1 MVEAQTGMKKWVPT
15 ILVVLVL
22 IIGWVYAASQNYFR
36 EEEAE
41 KVKLLGIK
49 SANIQSITIHDN
61 NADTS
66 GASKPSQLELKNGVW
81 SMVEPKAYPL
91 NGYAVSSWLDALS
104 GADQELIVEE
114 EPKDLDKYGLGA
126 DATLLDI
133 QLKDNSVIKLS
144 IGGQLPADDARYV
157 RVDSGP
163 VVAVQT
169 ESISNIE
176 KSRHDLLDTTPFNL
190 DESNVTTLEWEGE
203 AATWMLKSAS
213 EEGAAEQTWT
223 LNGESVEA
231 TDAVSLIGKIKN
243 LSTADDV
250 RKASELKGTVPRF
263 TLSVEQTVNG
273 EAVTDVYRGLTIPS
287 EPDQIWVVTPDGQW
301 AYPMDAASLKEAEQF
316 PTSIQKSDASSSAKK
331 DADGTSSSK

>member
-1 MVEAQTGMKKWVPT
+1 MVEAQTGMKKWLPT

-49 SANIQSITIHDN
+49 SADIQSITIHDN

-66 GASKPSQLELKNGVW
+66 GASKPSQLELNNGVW

-133 QLKDNSVIKLS
+133 QLKDNRKIKLS

-163 VVAVQT
+163 IVAVQT

-223 LNGESVEA
+223 LNGEAVEA
-231 TDAVSLIGKIKN
+231 TGAVSLIGKIKN

-263 TLSVEQTVNG
+263 SLSVEQTVNG
-273 EAVTDVYRGLTIPS
+273 EAVTDVYRGLIIPS

-301 AYPMDAASLKEAEQF
+301 AYPMDTVSLKEAEQF
-316 PTSIQKSDASSSAKK
+316 PTSIQKSDASSSTKK
-331 DADGTSSSK
+331 DTDGTSSSK

>member
-1 MVEAQTGMKKWVPT
+1 MKKWLPT

-49 SANIQSITIHDN
+49 SADIQSITIHDTS
-61 NADTS
+61 ADTS
-66 GASKPSQLELKNGVW
+66 GASKPSQLELNNGVW

-190 DESNVTTLEWEGE
+190 DESNVNTLEWEGE
-203 AATWMLKSAS
+203 AATWMLNSAS

-223 LNGESVEA
+223 LNGEAVET

-316 PTSIQKSDASSSAKK
+316 PTSIQKSDASSSSEK
-331 DADGTSSSK
+331 DTDGTSSSK

>member
-1 MVEAQTGMKKWVPT
+1 MKKWIPT
-15 ILVVLVL
+15 ILVLVVLL
-22 IIGWVYAASQNYFR
+22 IGWVYAANQNYFR

-41 KVKLLGIK
+41 KVKLLGMK
-49 SANIQSITIHDN
+49 SADIQSITIHDHN
-61 NADTS
+61 TDTS
-66 GASKPSQLELKNGVW
+66 GASKPASSHLELKNGVW
-81 SMVEPKAYPL
+81 HMVEPKAYPL
-91 NGYAVSSWLDALS
+91 NGYTVSSWLDALS
-104 GADQELIVEE
+104 GADQEMVVEE

-133 QLKDNSVIKLS
+133 QLKDNRQIKLS

-169 ESISNIE
+169 ESISKIE
-176 KSRHDLLDTTPFNL
+176 LSRQDLLDTTPFNM
-190 DESNVTTLEWEGE
+190 DETNVTSLEWEGE
-203 AATWMLKSAS
+203 AATWMLKSSS
-213 EEGAAEQTWT
+213 EEGTAEQTWM
-223 LNGESVEA
+223 LNGEAVEA

-287 EPDQIWVVTPDGQW
+287 EPDQIWVITPDGQW
-301 AYPMDAASLKEAEQF
+301 AYPMDAAGLKEAEQF
-316 PTSIQKSDASSSAKK
+316 PNSIQKSESDATSSTSGD
-331 DADGTSSSK
+331 DADANSSTSK